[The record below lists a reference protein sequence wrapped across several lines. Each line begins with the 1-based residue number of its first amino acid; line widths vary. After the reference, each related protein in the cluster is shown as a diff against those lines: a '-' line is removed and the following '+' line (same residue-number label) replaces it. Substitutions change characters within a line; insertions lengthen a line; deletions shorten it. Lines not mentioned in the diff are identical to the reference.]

1 MIAEPSAEPSASE
14 PSDALSA
21 SSARRLSLH
30 GAPTSRRELCIWLG
44 TLASWRGG
52 LVRKLVRE
60 YGAVS
65 DALDASPE
73 ELAALIRPPGVTQ
86 RSRKAH
92 PATAAQKLDR
102 VRERHGTDRDVE
114 EQRFAAALKARPGDV
129 ARAQERFPHSAVVA
143 WCDSL
148 YPAALRHLADPP
160 LCLFVRARCDAA
172 EIARRLDILGK
183 VPAVAIVG
191 TRGPSPYGTEMAAA
205 LGRDLTVRGVLV
217 ISGLALGIDAT
228 AQAAAINA
236 AKVSQAPATVAV
248 LGCGADVVYPQA
260 NARLREEV
268 ARRGLLVSE
277 FAWGVPA
284 RPWRFPARNRVM
296 AALSL
301 GVVVVEGASRSGARI
316 TAGFALELGREV
328 LAVPGEAGKRLTEA
342 PHDLLRNGAPICE
355 SAADVVAAIAGAP
368 LDAVALAGGLDR
380 AVVARLLERGSDNGR
395 RSGVLRALE
404 RGPMTADQV
413 AIDCEVRVH
422 EACALLSELEIDG
435 LATLTG
441 GGVYRLTRR

>member
-1 MIAEPSAEPSASE
+1 MIDELSAEPFDGPSAN
-14 PSDALSA
+14 L
-21 SSARRLSLH
+21 ARARSLH
-30 GAPTSRRELCIWLG
+30 GAPARRRALCIWLG
-44 TLASWRGG
+44 TLASWRSG
-52 LVRKLVRE
+52 LIKKLVRE
-60 YGAVS
+60 YGTVS
-65 DALDASPE
+65 DVLDASPA
-73 ELAALIRPPGVTQ
+73 ELAALIGPPGVAQ
-86 RSRKAH
+86 RSKKAH
-92 PATAAQKLDR
+92 PTTPAQRLDR
-102 VRERHGTDRDVE
+102 AGERHAAERE
-114 EQRFAAALKARPGDV
+114 EEEARFAAALKGRPEDLAR
-129 ARAQERFPHSAVVA
+129 RQERFPHSAVVA
-143 WCDSL
+143 WCDPL
-148 YPAALRHLADPP
+148 YPPALRQLADPP
-160 LCLFVRARCDAA
+160 LCLFVRARCDHQ
-172 EIARRLDILGK
+172 EIERRLDSLCRN
-183 VPAVAIVG
+183 PAVAVVG

-205 LGRDLTVRGVLV
+205 LGRDLTIQGVLV

-228 AQAAAINA
+228 AQAAAMHA
-236 AKVSQAPATVAV
+236 ATADQGLATVAV
-248 LGCGADVVYPQA
+248 LGCGADVVYPRA

-296 AALSL
+296 AALSR

-316 TAGFALELGREV
+316 TAGHALELGREV
-328 LAVPGEAGKRLTEA
+328 LAVPGEAGRRLTEA

-355 SAADVVAAIAGAP
+355 SAADVVVAIATVH
-368 LDAVALAGGLDR
+368 LDAETLAGDLDA

-395 RSGVLRALE
+395 VSGVLQALE

-413 AIDCEVRVH
+413 AIDCKVRVN